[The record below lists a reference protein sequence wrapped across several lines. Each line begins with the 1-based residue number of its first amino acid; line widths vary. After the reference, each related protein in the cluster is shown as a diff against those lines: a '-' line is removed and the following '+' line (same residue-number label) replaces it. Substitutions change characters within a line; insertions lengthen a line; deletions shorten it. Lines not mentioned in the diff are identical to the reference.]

1 MTKVR
6 RTQCSERAY
15 ANYAQRPKKKKFEL
29 GGHHLDGE
37 DREFCLNAKKKR
49 AEKVDGSFV
58 TDGAVSSL
66 ERFTKLALDKLG
78 DVA

>member
-1 MTKVR
+1 M
-6 RTQCSERAY
+6 QIMH
-15 ANYAQRPKKKKFEL
+15 NIQKKKLEL

-37 DREFCLNAKKKR
+37 DHEFCLNAQKKKR